1 MEALRTRPRL
11 GEEVLLADMVFR
23 SMAPQILR
31 AVHPSTA
38 STITASMESTTTLSM
53 VSTRERAVAVEMGA
67 VTLTEAPIKASGGM
81 EPIRE
86 PILGTKRTIR
96 DMDKGEAAVGAVA
109 VAAVAAVAAEAVVIL
124 DQALTE
130 GVARRSMAKESTAEV
145 PLRPPPQQLQP
156 QPLEEKAGIPTVA
169 AKEEAQ
175 ARATLRQSLLGEAL
189 DMKATIMVEV
199 PAPALAPPLPRL

>member
-1 MEALRTRPRL
+1 
-11 GEEVLLADMVFR
+11 
-23 SMAPQILR
+23 
-31 AVHPSTA
+31 
-38 STITASMESTTTLSM
+38 MESTTTLSM

-109 VAAVAAVAAEAVVIL
+109 VAAAVAAAAVVIL

-130 GVARRSMAKESTAEV
+130 GVMKRSMAKEATAEV
-145 PLRPPPQQLQP
+145 PLRPPPQRQLQP

>member
-1 MEALRTRPRL
+1 MGALRTRPRL

-96 DMDKGEAAVGAVA
+96 DMDKGEAAVGVVA
-109 VAAVAAVAAEAVVIL
+109 VAAVAAAAVVIL
-124 DQALTE
+124 DQAPTE
-130 GVARRSMAKESTAEV
+130 GVMKRSMAKEATAEV
-145 PLRPPPQQLQP
+145 PLRPPPQRQLQP

>member
-86 PILGTKRTIR
+86 LILGTKRTIR
-96 DMDKGEAAVGAVA
+96 DMDKGEAAVGMVVAAAVA
-109 VAAVAAVAAEAVVIL
+109 VAAVVIL

-130 GVARRSMAKESTAEV
+130 GVMKRSMAKEATAEV
-145 PLRPPPQQLQP
+145 PMRPPPQQLQP